1 MKNLSF
7 SKVFWTWFALGL
19 LFSLF
24 NAYTFKSPLLH
35 SVFMASLG
43 VFLLIHPV
51 WPGSLRVYW
60 SEKKCRVF
68 IRILAVFE
76 IIFSFMTR
84 MSF

>member
-1 MKNLSF
+1 MKKITF
-7 SKVFWTWFALGL
+7 SGVFCTWFALGL

-35 SVFMASLG
+35 SFFMASLG
-43 VFLLIHPV
+43 IFLLIHPV

-60 SEKKCRVF
+60 SEKKCRIF

-76 IIFSFMTR
+76 IIFSFMTK